1 MTTQSITDMPMPYAY
16 TSPTAVLNSAKSYST
31 GLEDKYETMEW
42 AREDVTKRV
51 KMSVVSVQN
60 GP

>member
-1 MTTQSITDMPMPYAY
+1 MPYAY
-16 TSPTAVLNSAKSYST
+16 TSPTAVLSRAKSYST
-31 GLEDKYETMEW
+31 GFEDRYETIEW

-51 KMSVVSVQN
+51 KMRVVRVQN

>member
-1 MTTQSITDMPMPYAY
+1 MPYAY
-16 TSPTAVLNSAKSYST
+16 TSPTAVLSSAKSYST
-31 GLEDKYETMEW
+31 GFEDRYETMEW

-51 KMSVVSVQN
+51 KMRVVSVQN